1 MESIIEENIV
11 IVGAGIAGLTTSL
24 GLHRLGIRSLV
35 LESSG
40 SLRASGFALT
50 TWENAWKALDAVGV
64 GDILRRQH
72 IQLHGGSHEV
82 CCVRRQL
89 MLEAIA
95 NELPSGT
102 IRYMSKVVAIQESGV
117 SKILHI
123 ADGTTVKTKILI
135 GSDGINS
142 MVAKWLGFKEASSTG
157 RYATRGYVELKNSHK
172 LEPLFMQ
179 YFGKGFR
186 AGVIPCNDKGVYW
199 FFTWTPTI
207 KDHQKELAQDPA
219 KLKQY
224 VLSKLG
230 KMPNYVRSFIENT
243 ELDAFHLAPLR
254 HRHPWELIIKSIS
267 KGNVCVVGD
276 ALHPMAPD
284 LAQGG
289 CSALEDGVVLARCL
303 AEAFSKNQMEGEE
316 EYKIIETCLKKYAK
330 ERRWRCIDLITR
342 SYIVGSIQQS
352 GSKLV
357 NFFRDKVFATFLAHQ
372 LLKKSNFDCQQLK

>member
-1 MESIIEENIV
+1 MLKLV
-11 IVGAGIAGLTTSL
+11 TTSL
-24 GLHRLGIRSLV
+24 I
-35 LESSG
+35 SG
-40 SLRASGFALT
+40 KETSRTSFKDKKG
-50 TWENAWKALDAVGV
+50 K
-64 GDILRRQH
+64 H
-72 IQLHGGSHEV
+72 GSHEV
-82 CCVRRQL
+82 RCVRRQL

-102 IRYMSKVVAIQESGV
+102 IRYMSKVVAIQESGF
-117 SKILHI
+117 SKILHLT
-123 ADGTTVKTKILI
+123 DGATIKTKVLI

-142 MVAKWLGFKEASSTG
+142 IVAKWLGFKEASPIG
-157 RYATRGYVELKNSHK
+157 RYATRGYVELKNTHK

-186 AGVIPCNDKGVYW
+186 AGVIPCDDKCVYW

-207 KDHQKELAQDPA
+207 KEHQKELAQDPA

-224 VLSKLG
+224 VLSKLE
-230 KMPNYVRSFIENT
+230 KMPSYVRSFIDHT

-254 HRHPWELIIKSIS
+254 HRHPWELLMKNIS
-267 KGNVCVVGD
+267 EGNVSLVGD

-303 AEAFSKNQMEGEE
+303 AEAFSKNPMEGEE
-316 EYKIIETCLKKYAK
+316 EYKLIEACLKKYAN

-352 GSKLV
+352 GSKLT
-357 NFFRDKVFATFLAHQ
+357 NFFRDEVLATFLAHQ
-372 LLKKSNFDCQQLK
+372 LLQKIDFDCDQLKEF